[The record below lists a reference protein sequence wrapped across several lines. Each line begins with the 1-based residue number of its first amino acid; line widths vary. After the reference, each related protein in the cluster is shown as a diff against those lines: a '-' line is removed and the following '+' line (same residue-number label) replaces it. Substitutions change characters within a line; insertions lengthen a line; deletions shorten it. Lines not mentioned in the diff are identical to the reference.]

1 MTRIIGMIVGAATL
15 ALLSGTAGGKD
26 WTEVVIGTEG
36 AYPPW
41 NSTNAS
47 GELVGAE
54 MDLAMELCKRMNV
67 TCEIVAQDW
76 DGIIPALQNGKYDAI
91 MAGMSITEER
101 MEKINFS
108 RGYFND
114 PARIAVLKGSDL
126 EGLETVER
134 LTLEDIDADEQA
146 TIDVLA
152 EALAGKTVGA
162 QIATIHA
169 NFVEK
174 YLTDVDLRAYQTQ
187 DELNLDLQAGRLDA
201 AIADNQAFKDFM
213 ETPEGANV
221 TFTGPAMSG
230 DVFGKGVGVGIR
242 KEDADLLELFNKAIE
257 DATADGTVTR
267 ISVDW
272 FGTDMSM

>member
-1 MTRIIGMIVGAATL
+1 MKRTIVLLAGAAVL
-15 ALLSGTAGGKD
+15 VIAGQAGAKD

-54 MDLAMELCKRMNV
+54 MDLAAELCARMNV
-67 TCEIVAQDW
+67 TCKIIAQDW

-91 MAGMSITEER
+91 MAGMSITPER
-101 MEKINFS
+101 MEAINFS

-126 EGLETVER
+126 EGLETIER

-146 TIDVLA
+146 TLDKLK
-152 EALAGKTVGA
+152 EALAGKTIGA

-169 NFVEK
+169 NFIEQF
-174 YLTDVDLRAYQTQ
+174 LTDVDIRAYQTQ
-187 DELNLDLQAGRLDA
+187 DELNLDLQAGRIDA
-201 AIADNQAFKDFM
+201 AVADNQAFKDFM
-213 ETPEGANV
+213 ETAEGADIV
-221 TFTGPAMSG
+221 FTGPAMSG
-230 DVFGKGVGVGIR
+230 GVFGKGVGVGLR
-242 KEDADLLELFNKAIE
+242 KEDSDLLDLFNQAINE
-257 DATADGTVTR
+257 ATADGTVTR
-267 ISVDW
+267 ISIDW